1 MKNGKVPTVNQ
12 KKLIKSH
19 GLDPDNHLVVKNTP
33 ELLEIVSRT
42 ALKKQAVTGKKPRTR
57 KLYKTDI

>member
-1 MKNGKVPTVNQ
+1 MKNGKAPTLSQ

-33 ELLEIVSRT
+33 EMLEIVSRT
-42 ALKKQAVTGKKPRTR
+42 ALKKQDATGKKPRTR
-57 KLYKTDI
+57 KLSKTD